1 MIGFGIDL
9 AGYTT
14 GRSAVAAIEAKGD
27 RVAEAVLLRNS
38 HLTLKHSSNALAQ
51 NVIHGDTE
59 CLRRCLA
66 LGPVAVDIPID
77 LQDLPSRSK
86 TVKLWALTLRPI
98 DKKLGAMP
106 PFADRIGA
114 PVARFAAMMRLG
126 NFDPALGISLF
137 ETYPAATWKKLRID
151 AGKYKTKDGHT
162 ARIAL
167 CNSLKVAPHIGN
179 HDDIDAII
187 CAVTAV
193 APTEIMCTKA
203 DLGLDLEEL
212 PRGYRILKALPF
224 DRVRVTNAN
233 ADFDEWMTSRE
244 LQKWRPSPK

>member
-1 MIGFGIDL
+1 V
-9 AGYTT
+9 
-14 GRSAVAAIEAKGD
+14 AVVEAVGD
-27 RVAEAVLLRNS
+27 RVAEAVLLLNS
-38 HLTLKHSSNALAQ
+38 HLTRKHSSDALAQ
-51 NVIHGDTE
+51 KVIHGDTE

-77 LQDLPSRSK
+77 VQNLPTRSENAK
-86 TVKLWALTLRPI
+86 IWALTLRPI

-126 NFDPALGISLF
+126 NFDSALGISLF
-137 ETYPAATWKKLRID
+137 ETYPAATWERLRID
-151 AGKYKTKDGHT
+151 AGTYKTKDGHA

-167 CNSLKVAPHIGN
+167 CNNLKVDPYIDS

-193 APTEIMCTKA
+193 APREIICTKA

-212 PRGYRILKALPF
+212 PRGYRILKTMPF
-224 DRVRVTNAN
+224 DRVRVTS
-233 ADFDEWMTSRE
+233 ADFHEWMTSRE
-244 LQKWRPSPK
+244 SQQCHPNPK